1 MLGWRWLCAAAGRGG
16 TGRRSWMDTSE
27 VLWRSGTGT
36 ALGLRCRV
44 WERGSGL
51 TRDSVNTV
59 PRGRSFLRRSEGPRG
74 GVRPEDRGVITHDSV
89 GERGSV
95 RGRGWQDPR
104 AGRLQKGRHSVAT
117 GSLGFP
123 EESRGDLGGGD
134 SGRDGAEGRI
144 AMDGGEGR
152 FANQLR
158 RRSAVKGDLRTF
170 ERATHGRRIADS
182 ERNGGDR
189 IGVDSA

>member
-1 MLGWRWLCAAAGRGG
+1 MRVRAC
-16 TGRRSWMDTSE
+16 
-27 VLWRSGTGT
+27 V
-36 ALGLRCRV
+36 RV
-44 WERGSGL
+44 WVCVCVCGCVCGC
-51 TRDSVNTV
+51 VCV
-59 PRGRSFLRRSEGPRG
+59 CVCVC
-74 GVRPEDRGVITHDSV
+74 VRVCACVRACVITHDSV

-158 RRSAVKGDLRTF
+158 RRSAVKSDLRTF
-170 ERATHGRRIADS
+170 ERATHGKQIADS
-182 ERNGGDR
+182 ER
-189 IGVDSA
+189 